1 MIYLYALVAI
11 ATSDPIANHT
21 LQTIGYYSIISE
33 CQKEKNRI
41 KPTINK
47 SFIKLDCIPL
57 KVSKDDERP

>member
-11 ATSDPIANHT
+11 ATSDPIANHN

-41 KPTINK
+41 EPTIN
-47 SFIKLDCIPL
+47 SNYVKLECVPV
-57 KVSKDDERP
+57 KVN